1 MAKNTNNMNQSAAPV
16 QTVKLPRTGK
26 GAAIYATQSELNYK
40 FVTAKKAVQ
49 VELSIGKESILAD
62 LLNSE
67 IHVSIKAQA
76 KDGKTVLRDGSLTL
90 AVLLTDAANG
100 FFEIMGTNSNTE
112 KDVVDQWDAQVNG
125 FIYKGDWLAS
135 LRKPDFSFPTL
146 YKALTDRDAD
156 LIAEYAVTTEQLE
169 QWAVLTSKMTFKEIM
184 GSVRKLHDSTL
195 WTWLAAIMDAQGYV
209 DVVDVKPELEELF

>member
-1 MAKNTNNMNQSAAPV
+1 MTTKNDKSNQSAPV
-16 QTVKLPRTGK
+16 VKLPRTGK
-26 GAAIYATQSELNYK
+26 GAAIYSTQSELNYK

-49 VELSIGKESILAD
+49 VELSIGKESALAVM
-62 LLNSE
+62 LNSE

-76 KDGKTVLRDGSLTL
+76 KDGKTVLRDGNLTL

-112 KDVVDQWDAQVNG
+112 KDVIDQWDAQVNG

-146 YKALTDRDAD
+146 YKALTDHDAD
-156 LIAEYAVTTEQLE
+156 LLAEYAVTAEQLE
-169 QWAVLTSKMTFKEIM
+169 QWTVLTSKMTFKEVM
-184 GSVRKLHDSTL
+184 GSVRKLHDSAL